1 MAADKYTDTG
11 RAVEPEVERITNF
24 YRKIVKECRCFA
36 ATAIIDTGGK
46 WNHGATCLAGSY
58 RDIMCMIG
66 RMIAQMAI
74 EKRTD
79 GINTDDIL
87 GDILGDVN
95 TAAIDVY
102 SALQQKGSGKDG

>member
-1 MAADKYTDTG
+1 MAADRYTDTG
-11 RAVEPEVERITNF
+11 RAVDPEVERITNF
-24 YRKIVKECRCFA
+24 YRKIVNECRCFA
-36 ATAIIDTGGK
+36 ATAIIDTGDE

-66 RMIAQMAI
+66 RMIVQMAI

-95 TAAIDVY
+95 TAANKIY
-102 SALQQKGSGKDG
+102 SLMQQKEIGND